1 MEQTVT
7 SSTTKGVVIG
17 LILVIFALITYCLD
31 IQTAGY
37 LQFISYIILI
47 AGVIWSVIIYGKQI
61 DYNSTF
67 GNYFAHGFKVA
78 ALVTCIMII
87 YVIIFSLLFPEFKEK
102 ALQKTAEEMQKRNLS
117 QDQISQTLK
126 IWDKLFMVFIIGCS
140 LLMNLIAGAIASLIG
155 AGVTKKNPHPFV
167 EG

>member
-17 LILVIFALITYCLD
+17 LILVIFALITYFLD

-87 YVIIFSLLFPEFKEK
+87 YVIIFSLLFLGNGRYKDRDSDRRMFGQPY
-102 ALQKTAEEMQKRNLS
+102 R
-117 QDQISQTLK
+117 IS
-126 IWDKLFMVFIIGCS
+126 
-140 LLMNLIAGAIASLIG
+140 
-155 AGVTKKNPHPFV
+155 P
-167 EG
+167 